1 MQTNKLN
8 KFIQDII
15 LGVFCNVLSNFLEVL
30 PMSNFVFFIVFVS
43 ITVITPPFTYLHSL
57 NYFKLLFFLS
67 FLKRYQYE
75 CFTKKIKSDKISM
88 KLKKDEHYF

>member
-15 LGVFCNVLSNFLEVL
+15 LGVFCNLLSNYMEVL

-43 ITVITPPFTYLHSL
+43 ITVITPPITYLHSL
-57 NYFKLLFFLS
+57 NYFKLFFFRVFQS
-67 FLKRYQYE
+67 VINMNV
-75 CFTKKIKSDKISM
+75 FTKKIKSDKISM

>member
-15 LGVFCNVLSNFLEVL
+15 LGVFCNVLSNFFEVL

-57 NYFKLLFFLS
+57 NYFKLLFFFEFFKALS
-67 FLKRYQYE
+67 IRMFYKE
-75 CFTKKIKSDKISM
+75 NKIG
-88 KLKKDEHYF
+88 

>member
-8 KFIQDII
+8 KFMQDII
-15 LGVFCNVLSNFLEVL
+15 LGVFCNLLSNYMEVL

-57 NYFKLLFFLS
+57 NYFKLFFLEFFKALS
-67 FLKRYQYE
+67 
-75 CFTKKIKSDKISM
+75 I
-88 KLKKDEHYF
+88 